1 MLHPFRQPSKP
12 AGETHTRSVHERIS
26 VLPRAAGFP
35 LALVFALS
43 LSATALM
50 AYQLDSIQREA
61 APALVDA
68 LHLGETMT
76 VMGRALR
83 SADLDR
89 ADTLADHFHRVAAAQ
104 GRSEAKRTEML
115 RYDAGFTNYYV
126 AARRAAAG
134 PSMSDDA
141 DGSSAC
147 TATFASAVVRERLRG
162 GGADH
167 GGIGEGG
174 APCRGKARVVT
185 TGGVPCFVG

>member
-50 AYQLDSIQREA
+50 AYQLDSLQREA

-68 LHLGETMT
+68 LHLGETLT

-104 GRSEAKRTEML
+104 GRSEAKRTQML
-115 RYDAGFTNYYV
+115 RDDAGFTDYYV

-134 PSMSDDA
+134 LSMGDDA
-141 DGSSAC
+141 DGSSAGPG
-147 TATFASAVVRERLRG
+147 TFAAAGVRERVPGGRAPRG
-162 GGADH
+162 GH
-167 GGIGEGG
+167 
-174 APCRGKARVVT
+174 
-185 TGGVPCFVG
+185 VG